1 MKLVNSERSVADGVR
16 REAAKLRRQVLDH
29 VRKRYPQA
37 SNARQ
42 YLHPSYA
49 AEMLGYEFQVRD
61 DLDLELR
68 LVDATAAAKR
78 GVITGLLDRPNRVV
92 AVSQRYSPEEQRFAG
107 AHELGHL
114 ILHPGLPAMH
124 RDRLD
129 RPTND
134 PLERG
139 ANGFAA
145 AYLMPARW
153 IRGDVKAKFGQC
165 PIRVTENI
173 AWWLDRQDP
182 ERFLHANPERDH
194 ALALALANCS
204 TIGSERFPSMQ
215 EEYGVTA
222 QAMAWRLV
230 ELQLIIR

>member
-1 MKLVNSERSVADGVR
+1 MDDRITD
-16 REAAKLRRQVLDH
+16 EAVKLRSQVLNY
-29 VRKRYPQA
+29 VRERNPKA

-42 YLHPSYA
+42 YLHPRYA
-49 AEMLGYEFQVRD
+49 AEMLGYRFQVRD
-61 DLDLELR
+61 DLDVELR

-78 GVITGLLDRPNRVV
+78 GVITGLLDRRNRVI

-129 RPTND
+129 RRTND
-134 PLERG
+134 PLERS
-139 ANGFAA
+139 ADEFAA
-145 AYLMPARW
+145 AYLMPPKWVYR
-153 IRGDVKAKFGQC
+153 DVTAKFGQC
-165 PIRVTENI
+165 PIRVTEDV
-173 AWWLDRQDP
+173 AWWLDRQEP
-182 ERFLHANPERDH
+182 ERFLHANPERDIE
-194 ALALALANCS
+194 LALALANCS
-204 TIGSERFPSMQ
+204 TIGSQHFHSLQ

-230 ELQLIIR
+230 ELQLVTR